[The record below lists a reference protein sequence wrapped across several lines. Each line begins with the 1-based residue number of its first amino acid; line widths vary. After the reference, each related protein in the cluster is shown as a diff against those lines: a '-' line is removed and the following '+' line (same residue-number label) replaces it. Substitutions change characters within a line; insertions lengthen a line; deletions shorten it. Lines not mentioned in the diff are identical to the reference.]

1 MMYFDCDATVF
12 EPGACGCVFDA
23 GDAGE
28 CFEKGVAVP
37 FVLYLHTSAMSANA
51 AMASQAEAAA
61 QASGE
66 SGVCGI
72 GKAVLAATSSG
83 DW

>member
-1 MMYFDCDATVF
+1 MPVMQRR
-12 EPGACGCVFDA
+12 
-23 GDAGE
+23 E
-28 CFEKGVAVP
+28 CFGRGLWCP

-66 SGVCGI
+66 SGVCGNWK
-72 GKAVLAATSSG
+72 GRPGCDVER
-83 DW
+83 